1 MVGAAV
7 LDGPP
12 QNRPGGQFGRPL
24 ASVAVAAVCAGIAGG
39 VVLVA
44 DRGPAA
50 GDVAPH
56 DLVVT
61 EVLTAPMVDPD
72 GIVFSVALRND
83 GAEAVFVADVTT
95 QADDGVDVEVLGA
108 STCRHGC
115 AGAMAWADAESMM
128 ERSIEWSDGFR
139 VPAEQDVLAGRA
151 DAVKVVLR
159 VRPAD
164 ADAERRL
171 ANECLAVR
179 RLVARVGNGVTTTA
193 EPARRLRRRA
203 RPERRGHAWRQV
215 GMPRRRMGAR
225 SDRMRGRLAGCGSPA
240 RTNHW
245 RVSGYARVLSPQR

>member
-1 MVGAAV
+1 MVTGARGHLRDESQGTMVGAAV

-50 GDVAPH
+50 GAVASH

-179 RLVARVGNGVTTTA
+179 RLVARVGNGPSRPLPNRLADFVVA
-193 EPARRLRRRA
+193 LDRSDAGMPGVRSGCPVDEWEPALT
-203 RPERRGHAWRQV
+203 E
-215 GMPRRRMGAR
+215 
-225 SDRMRGRLAGCGSPA
+225 
-240 RTNHW
+240 
-245 RVSGYARVLSPQR
+245 